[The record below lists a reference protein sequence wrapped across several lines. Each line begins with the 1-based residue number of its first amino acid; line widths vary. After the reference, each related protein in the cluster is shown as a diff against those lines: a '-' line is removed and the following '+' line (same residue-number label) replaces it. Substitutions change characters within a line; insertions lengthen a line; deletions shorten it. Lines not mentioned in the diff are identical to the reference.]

1 MKYMRFR
8 VSTKGFN
15 DVINITEKISEIVK
29 SSNIEDGV
37 CLIFVA
43 HSTCAL
49 TTIEY
54 EEGVINDLKRV
65 LEKIAPMTEDY
76 EHNKKWGDG
85 NGFSHV
91 RAALMKPDLIVPIE
105 KGELTLGQWQQ
116 IVLLDFDNKPR
127 EREVIVKI
135 IGQKL

>member
-105 KGELTLGQWQQ
+105 KGELTLGQWQE